1 MRHVVYSA
9 WRVFCSCFYIGAWS
23 CLAQDMDFV
32 RHATLLFCAKSATV
46 QGNGAEKETFMVD
59 NDSLSIDKFLRCIG
73 EVKFQKESECQFNVF
88 NLCGVDHYELWHS
101 KIIAHFLSPQ
111 GAHGFGMQFLSAF
124 AQCFELGE
132 YSDNVIVRTEVP
144 ARMSDVNFGRFD
156 ILIEDYQT
164 KTVCIIEN
172 KIFASEQSDQL
183 KKYDEWL
190 KRKETADWNTHLVF
204 LTLDG
209 RTPETLNDEN
219 RCTCIAYSSDGSEC
233 KCLSSWIDRCAEIAK
248 EMSSVC
254 ETLCQYKKHINKI
267 ATGEHAMNNQIVQ
280 EIQKN
285 ICAAEKVYMNY
296 QSACVSLANRIL
308 IDDIKEK
315 LEKRCGKGWRIQTGL
330 SFSRRESGFLYVP
343 PAKPNSNLK
352 GNIYVIFAE
361 TGLTNCQIGIWQDLR
376 NGVFIGDQDSFNKA
390 IEKCEFQKEA
400 WEIEENP
407 DKKPW
412 PIWCPIVVRF
422 SGVTINEGSFG
433 INFDASFF
441 SAYLDE
447 KLDFKN
453 VFLKEIVDKIEK
465 LYNLQKQLELRE
477 V

>member
-1 MRHVVYSA
+1 MA
-9 WRVFCSCFYIGAWS
+9 
-23 CLAQDMDFV
+23 
-32 RHATLLFCAKSATV
+32 
-46 QGNGAEKETFMVD
+46 NE
-59 NDSLSIDKFLRCIG
+59 SLSVDGFLSDID
-73 EVKFQKESECQFNVF
+73 VKQFQKESECQFNVF
-88 NLCGVDHYELWHS
+88 SLCGVDHYELWHS

-111 GAHGFGMQFLSAF
+111 GAHGFGMKFLSAF
-124 AQCFELGE
+124 ALYFELGE
-132 YSDNVIVRTEVP
+132 YSDNVIVRTEVS
-144 ARMSDVNFGRFD
+144 ARTSDVNFGRFD

-172 KIFASEQSDQL
+172 KIFATEQSDQL

-219 RCTCIAYSSDGSEC
+219 RYTRIAYSSDESEC

-248 EMSSVC
+248 EMPSVR

-267 ATGEHAMNNQIVQ
+267 ATGEYAMNNKIVQ
-280 EIQKN
+280 KIQKN

-296 QSACVSLANRIL
+296 QSACVSLANSIL

-315 LEKRCGKGWRIQTGL
+315 LEKQCGEGWKIETGL
-330 SFSRRESGFLYVP
+330 SFSRRESGVLYVP
-343 PAKPNSNLK
+343 PSKPNSHLK

-361 TGLTNCQIGIWQDLR
+361 TGLTNCQIGIWQDLC
-376 NGVFIGDQDSFNKA
+376 NNSTQEQCIWSNNFA
-390 IEKCEFQKEA
+390 EKDNWREDGWKMP
-400 WEIEENP
+400 ENP
-407 DKKPW
+407 DKDSW
-412 PIWCPIVVRF
+412 PIWCPIVVG
-422 SGVTINEGSFG
+422 STGVTINKGSSG
-433 INFDASFF
+433 INFDANFF

-447 KLDFKN
+447 KSVFKN

-477 V
+477 E